1 MGGEDAVVDDELDGG
16 IGAEGGDG
24 GVFVGVGGGVEDE
37 YAEGRVGADD
47 VFAGEAGA
55 GLYTVGEDAVVV
67 NDEITVG
74 DGGGDGAGRLLGVQ
88 AQGGGQNERGED
100 EDGVDDE
107 LAQSPKQ
114 PDGAECGVAG
124 CDVERRE
131 DGRPSE
137 DSGAVV

>member
-1 MGGEDAVVDDELDGG
+1 VCGEDAVVDDVLDGWV
-16 IGAEGGDG
+16 GAQGGDG
-24 GVFVGVGGGVEDE
+24 GVFVGVGGGVEDKD
-37 YAEGRVGADD
+37 AEGRVGADN
-47 VFAGEAGA
+47 VLAGEAGA
-55 GLYTVGEDAVVV
+55 GLYAVGDDAVVV

-88 AQGGGQNERGED
+88 AQGGDQNERGED
-100 EDGVDDE
+100 EEGVDDE

-124 CDVERRE
+124 DDVEWRE

-137 DSGAVV
+137 DSGAGV